1 MISDKVPGSLN
12 PPSPLQ
18 NKDFNGFIATTSPK
32 LDYAERRTNPLQATS
47 PVENQVDTTMNTHP
61 MEIGQGVQGV
71 INTEVNANTG
81 GTAAGHIGSFDFGVK

>member
-18 NKDFNGFIATTSPK
+18 NKDFNGFVATTTPK
-32 LDYAERRTNPLQATS
+32 MDYQLGNVQKVTS
-47 PVENQVDTTMNTHP
+47 PVENDVDKTMNTHP

-71 INTEVNANTG
+71 INTELNANTG
-81 GTAAGHIGSFDFGVK
+81 GTAPGRVSSFDFGVR